1 MKKELQDLIR
11 QAKKEKVEI
20 EFYVWT
26 TAKQYRRG
34 IHTDSIDYIAGSLT
48 GLEQLEDEN
57 YIVDS
62 AEILD
67 EEELNNT
74 TYANMSEQA
83 EAGERTMVVMLEID
97 DTSQNSEK
105 SIFDC

>member
-1 MKKELQDLIR
+1 MQKELKKLINE
-11 QAKKEKVEI
+11 AKKQKIEI

-26 TAKQYRRG
+26 NAKQYRRG

-67 EEELNNT
+67 EEELNNS

-83 EAGERTMVVMLEID
+83 EAGERTMVVMLELD
-97 DTSQNSEK
+97 QSQNSEK
-105 SIFDC
+105 SIFD